1 MNAPLVVAVFLL
13 PHYHLYLWGLLS
25 LGSAAAIIVGVVR
38 NRPTHPMAWIFVIA
52 GVTTFALGDITYDV
66 LTEILHESNPFPS
79 LADVFYL
86 ATYLLLSPGL
96 IMMVRARRRRDGE
109 TGALLDALII
119 TSGLGVLSWIYL
131 IQPYVHA
138 AHMTLLTKFTS
149 IAYPLGDILL
159 LCVLARLVFGG
170 GTKNKSLR
178 LLGTGALALLGA
190 DCAYGWIQLHGS
202 WRVGGPTDLGWVL
215 FYVCWGAA
223 ALHPAMRELTLERP
237 WRPRQLRLT
246 SLALLSVSALAAPL
260 LIEYRDA
267 V

>member
-1 MNAPLVVAVFLL
+1 MDLRHRGRHDLCVGR
-13 PHYHLYLWGLLS
+13 YHLRR
-25 LGSAAAIIVGVVR
+25 A
-38 NRPTHPMAWIFVIA
+38 
-52 GVTTFALGDITYDV
+52 DQ
-66 LTEILHESNPFPS
+66 ILHESNPFPS

-159 LCVLARLVFGG
+159 LCVLAPPGVR
-170 GTKNKSLR
+170 R
-178 LLGTGALALLGA
+178 
-190 DCAYGWIQLHGS
+190 
-202 WRVGGPTDLGWVL
+202 
-215 FYVCWGAA
+215 
-223 ALHPAMRELTLERP
+223 
-237 WRPRQLRLT
+237 
-246 SLALLSVSALAAPL
+246 
-260 LIEYRDA
+260 RD
-267 V
+267 